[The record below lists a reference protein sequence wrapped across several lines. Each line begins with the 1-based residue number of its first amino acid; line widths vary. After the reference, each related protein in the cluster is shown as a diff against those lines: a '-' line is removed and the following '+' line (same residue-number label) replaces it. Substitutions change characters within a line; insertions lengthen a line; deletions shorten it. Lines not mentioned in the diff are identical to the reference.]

1 MSFYAYRF
9 LRPSWARKTRFTAG
23 LLTSDSCYPEE
34 QLINRGRGALQ
45 EWPVSHLPP
54 VTVDKD
60 VKNVDPCTLVVE
72 MENDAAT
79 LLFSLFYYYF

>member
-1 MSFYAYRF
+1 MIERKILGCVLLCLSIFKTV
-9 LRPSWARKTRFTAG
+9 LGMKTRFTAG

-60 VKNVDPCTLVVE
+60 VKKVDPCTLVVE
-72 MENDAAT
+72 M
-79 LLFSLFYYYF
+79 